1 MARPAIIIAVAAVI
15 VAIILLSGCIK
26 QQNNTNAEKGILS
39 GTVSIGPLCP
49 VERIPPDPGCQ
60 PTLETYK
67 AWPVAVWTSGKKTK
81 IEQIAVAADGTFRVE
96 LSPGSYVVDA
106 ENPRSGIG
114 RSNLPANV
122 AIKAGETTTLN
133 VNFDTGIR

>member
-1 MARPAIIIAVAAVI
+1 MAKQASIIAVFVI
-15 VAIILLSGCIK
+15 AAIILLSGCIK
-26 QQNNTNAEKGILS
+26 QQNNTNVEKGILS

-49 VERIPPDPGCQ
+49 VERIPPDPRCQ

-67 AWPVAVWTSGKKTK
+67 AWPIAVWTADKKTK
-81 IEQIAVAADGTFRVE
+81 IAQIAVAADGTFRVE

-114 RSNLPANV
+114 GNNLPAD
-122 AIKAGETTTLN
+122 ATIKARETTMLN